1 MPSNQFARTV
11 EAARSLTLPWLLA
24 AVLILGLD
32 VIQPRYPQEL
42 AQTLIRMGR
51 LYLMA
56 GFAYTAWS
64 QMTGK
69 TEEPMLQ
76 RFFVRSLWLFL
87 FYFVMNVAVNIAGSV
102 VAMVFP
108 MLGQLGA
115 ALGLILLTLA
125 QQLILFYFLAAA
137 AGCEF
142 AESVQ
147 GMRPLFQRTKP
158 WALALVLANPGLTLL
173 CGFLLSGM
181 DPGVQ
186 LQGAIA
192 ATGVQHLVVLF
203 VLMGLIRVRTDMDSQ
218 AQTGQNE
225 TTTEPGEPS

>member
-1 MPSNQFARTV
+1 MNQFVRTV

-24 AVLILGLD
+24 AVLVLALD

-64 QMTGK
+64 RMAGR
-69 TEEPMLQ
+69 TEEPLLQ

-108 MLGQLGA
+108 MLGQAGA
-115 ALGLILLTLA
+115 TLGLILLTLA

-137 AGCEF
+137 AGLEF
-142 AESVQ
+142 AESIQ
-147 GMRPLFQRTKP
+147 GMRPLFRRTRA
-158 WALALVLANPGLTLL
+158 WALALVLANPGLPLL
-173 CGFLLSGM
+173 SGFLLSGM
-181 DPGVQ
+181 DQGVQ

-203 VLMGLIRVRTDMDSQ
+203 VLMGLIRVRTDMDDENP
-218 AQTGQNE
+218 AGDTDG
-225 TTTEPGEPS
+225 